1 MNATPDSPPTDA
13 ELLSLAEEAAHHAW
27 APYSSFPVG
36 AALLLADGRI
46 VTGSNVENAS
56 SPLGIC
62 AERNGAAHMVTTADV
77 TATDGHLPSI
87 PQIKAVAIVGLKSA
101 PCYPCGACRQVLREF
116 NCERVIVSVDGKPR
130 SHDFAEILP
139 HSFGPESL

>member
-1 MNATPDSPPTDA
+1 MAGRDGTKRPS
-13 ELLSLAEEAAHHAW
+13 
-27 APYSSFPVG
+27 
-36 AALLLADGRI
+36 AALTDDSTQHAYETER
-46 VTGSNVENAS
+46 
-56 SPLGIC
+56 
-62 AERNGAAHMVTTADV
+62 AERNAAAHMVTTADV

-116 NCERVIVSVDGKPR
+116 NCERVIVSVNGKPR

>member
-1 MNATPDSPPTDA
+1 MLRAAVRFDVSRMFPARRDRNALRSA
-13 ELLSLAEEAAHHAW
+13 SRVSIV
-27 APYSSFPVG
+27 SS
-36 AALLLADGRI
+36 AGR
-46 VTGSNVENAS
+46 NA
-56 SPLGIC
+56 
-62 AERNGAAHMVTTADV
+62 AAHMVTTADV

-116 NCERVIVSVDGKPR
+116 NCERVIVSVNGKPR

>member
-1 MNATPDSPPTDA
+1 MNTTPDSPPTDA
-13 ELLSLAEEAAHHAW
+13 ELLNLAEEAAHHAW
-27 APYSSFPVG
+27 APYSSFPV
-36 AALLLADGRI
+36 
-46 VTGSNVENAS
+46 ENAS

-62 AERNGAAHMVTTADV
+62 AERNAAAHMVTTADV

>member
-46 VTGSNVENAS
+46 VTGCNVENAS

-62 AERNGAAHMVTTADV
+62 AERNAAAHMVTTADV

-87 PQIKAVAIVGLKSA
+87 PQIKTVAIVGLKSA
-101 PCYPCGACRQVLREF
+101 PC
-116 NCERVIVSVDGKPR
+116 
-130 SHDFAEILP
+130 
-139 HSFGPESL
+139 